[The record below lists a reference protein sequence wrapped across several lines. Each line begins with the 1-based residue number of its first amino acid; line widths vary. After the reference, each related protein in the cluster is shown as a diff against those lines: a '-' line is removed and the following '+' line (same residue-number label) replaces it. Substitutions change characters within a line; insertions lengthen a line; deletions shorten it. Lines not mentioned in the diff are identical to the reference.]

1 MSETQRKAFIVA
13 AIALMHE
20 GKRYEVGSEIELTDE
35 EYSKVSQYVRPAP
48 EKPAPQ
54 IPTAKAENQIP
65 DTQKENGNEQKK
77 EIVPETEGKTESTET
92 AGDGSGTG
100 DADGTGG
107 ADTGSAD
114 AGQSGASD
122 ADQSVQAGD
131 GENVT
136 PEKPAKPATKK
147 GK

>member
-1 MSETQRKAFIVA
+1 MKKLYIVSML
-13 AIALMHE
+13 ALMHE

-35 EYSKVSQYVRPAP
+35 EYKKVSQYVRPAP
-48 EKPAPQ
+48 EKPVSQ
-54 IPTAKAENQIP
+54 IPATKAEKQTP
-65 DTQKENGNEQKK
+65 DTQKENGNEQKEEK
-77 EIVPETEGKTESTET
+77 TIPKTESQNQSQEA

-107 ADTGSAD
+107 TDAGSAD
-114 AGQSGASD
+114 AGQSGTAD

-136 PEKPAKPATKK
+136 PEKPAKAGTKTTK